1 MANYFK
7 HFNKTFY
14 VTGENSTSVDALTNL
29 TTRISFVQ
37 KYIDNAA
44 LYYLYNIQD
53 GETPEVLAYKLYNST
68 ENHWVILMFN
78 NIMDPQYEWP
88 LDQRSLGLYI
98 EDKYSASQYADTA
111 NTSNSGLSWAQSHT
125 KDYIITET
133 TLIVG
138 TNESYSNTYL
148 VDSATYAN
156 TTTTSSNFTLENG
169 DVIRIDTDKQEIS
182 YFDYEVNLND
192 DKRAIKIL
200 KPEFVEPVFKEF
212 KSLVK

>member
-1 MANYFK
+1 
-7 HFNKTFY
+7 
-14 VTGENSTSVDALTNL
+14 
-29 TTRISFVQ
+29 
-37 KYIDNAA
+37 
-44 LYYLYNIQD
+44 
-53 GETPEVLAYKLYNST
+53 
-68 ENHWVILMFN
+68 MFN

>member
-68 ENHWVILMFN
+68 EKHWVILMFN